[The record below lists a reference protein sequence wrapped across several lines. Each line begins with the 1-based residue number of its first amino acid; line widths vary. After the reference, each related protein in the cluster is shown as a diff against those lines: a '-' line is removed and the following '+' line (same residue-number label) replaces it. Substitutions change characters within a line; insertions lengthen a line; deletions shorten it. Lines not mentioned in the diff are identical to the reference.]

1 MLPDPFASKFGV
13 GIVGAGLIG
22 RKRAAA
28 LPPDMQLISVYDV
41 TEISASSLAAE
52 HLGCA
57 VSATYEEMLA
67 DARIDVLVVAIT
79 HDRLAEVS
87 LRAVM
92 AGKHVL
98 VEKPAGVTSGELTQV
113 RNAAA
118 ERELVVRVGFNHRFH
133 PSFLRIQ
140 TVLAERDVGKLLWI
154 RARYGHGG
162 RRGYEQEWR
171 ADASRSGGGE
181 LIDQG
186 SHLIDLVRFLV
197 GPADLAYAHL
207 PTSFWNMQVEDN
219 AFLAL
224 APRSGGFAWL
234 HASWTEWKN
243 TFSFEACFEHVKLE
257 VNGLGGSY
265 GTERLTMF
273 EMAPEM
279 GPPATTTWEFP
290 FPDRSWETE
299 LIDVVR
305 SLRKT
310 PSIGASIDDAIE
322 TMQIIEEA
330 YGR

>member
-1 MLPDPFASKFGV
+1 VTVFGV

-28 LPPDMQLISVYDV
+28 LPSELQLLAVYDV
-41 TEISASSLAAE
+41 AERTAIALAAE
-52 HLGCA
+52 HPGSA
-57 VSATYEEMLA
+57 VSRTYDEMLA
-67 DARIDVLVVAIT
+67 DPRIALVIVAIT
-79 HDRLAEVS
+79 HDQLADAS
-87 LRAVM
+87 LRAAM

-98 VEKPAGVTSGELTQV
+98 VEKPAGVSSAELERV
-113 RNAAA
+113 RAAA
-118 ERELVVRVGFNHRFH
+118 TERGLVVRVGFNHRFH
-133 PSFLRIQ
+133 PSFLRIRAM
-140 TVLAERDVGKLLWI
+140 LGERRVGRLLWI
-154 RARYGHGG
+154 RGRYGHGG
-162 RRGYEQEWR
+162 RPGYEQEWR
-171 ADASRSGGGE
+171 ADRARSGGGE

-197 GPADLAYAHL
+197 GPTDLAYAHL
-207 PTSFWNMQVEDN
+207 PTAFWNIHVEDN

-224 APRSGGFAWL
+224 SPRGGGFAWL

-273 EMAPEM
+273 EMSPEM

-290 FPDRSWETE
+290 FPDRSWEAE
-299 LIDVVR
+299 LIDVVQ

-310 PSIGASIDDAIE
+310 DSIGASIDDAIE
-322 TMQIIEEA
+322 TMYIIEEA
-330 YGR
+330 YRR